1 MFDISYAAN
10 LDSDRLTTEVPRSP
24 GRVYLSCKRTFDIL
38 ISLGLLPLLAAC
50 ALCLLVLNPWR
61 NQGPLL
67 YRQLRLG
74 YRCKPFQVIK
84 FRSMVCAQDI
94 ARGPNDPLETN
105 RITTLGRFLRR
116 TRIDELPQIL
126 NVLRGEMSLIGPRPD
141 YLSHARTYLRTVPGY
156 RQRHAMRPGISGLAQ
171 TRLGYA
177 EGMDQTRAKVDTDLE
192 YIKTASFT
200 TDTRIFVDTLRTVL
214 GGFGR

>member
-1 MFDISYAAN
+1 MFDTSYTVD
-10 LDSDRLTTEVPRSP
+10 LDDEKIAVSAPKTP
-24 GRVYLSCKRTFDIL
+24 GRFYLLCKRTFDIVA
-38 ISLGLLPLLAAC
+38 SVALLPLLALC
-50 ALCLLVLNPWR
+50 ALVLLMLNPWR

-67 YRQLRLG
+67 YRQFRMG
-74 YRCKPFQVIK
+74 YRCKPFQVVK
-84 FRSMVCAQDI
+84 FRSMICVKDI
-94 ARGPNDPLETN
+94 SRGPNDPLETN
-105 RITTLGRFLRR
+105 RITAVGKFIRR

-141 YLSHARTYLRTVPGY
+141 YLSHARAYLRSVPGY

-177 EGMDQTRAKVDTDLE
+177 EGEDQTRAKVDADLE
-192 YIKTASFT
+192 YISNASFL
-200 TDTRIFVDTLRTVL
+200 TDTRIVVGTLRTVL